1 MTAPGDWL
9 PGARRVP
16 SPNWDP
22 RPPGTQVDLL
32 VIHGISLP
40 PGEFGGPWI
49 DALFQN
55 RLPTDAHP
63 FFAGLAGLRVSA
75 HLLIRRDGE
84 LVQYVPLGLRAWHAG
99 RSQFAGRTGCND
111 FSIGIEL
118 EGTDQIPYTA
128 AQYRCLAATTRAIL
142 TCYPLITPQRI
153 AGHSDIAPGR
163 KTDPGPAF
171 DWGRYR
177 GELDGRAVYSGGTGS
192 CGNDADVSDRPLLF
206 Q

>member
-1 MTAPGDWL
+1 LTAPGDWL

-16 SPNWDP
+16 SPNCDR
-22 RPPGTQVDLL
+22 RPTGSPVDLL

-55 RLPTDAHP
+55 RLPADAHP
-63 FFAGLAGLRVSA
+63 FFAGLTDLRVSA

-99 RSQFAGRTGCND
+99 RSRFAGRTACND

-118 EGTDQIPYTA
+118 EGTDQIPYTDP
-128 AQYRCLAATTRAIL
+128 QYHCLAAVTRAIL
-142 TCYPLITPQRI
+142 ACYPEITRQRI

-171 DWGRYR
+171 DWDRYF
-177 GELDGRAVYSGGTGS
+177 
-192 CGNDADVSDRPLLF
+192 SDLERRL
-206 Q
+206 